1 MIILTFKHEKS
12 CWLVLKCIHDLQKKK
27 HTKQTINKK
36 QKTKKL
42 KEKNYK
48 KTQNIY
54 ESRIKSR
61 IFVV

>member
-1 MIILTFKHEKS
+1 MFLSLTNVKISNKDFNWKK
-12 CWLVLKCIHDLQKKK
+12 QK
-27 HTKQTINKK
+27 NM

-48 KTQNIY
+48 KNQNIY